1 MKSPKED
8 YKIRKSQVS
17 DSGTREDPLIFFSFF
32 TLIVNNILAEGPGVA
47 RGKKNVENFFFFLFE
62 FLLA

>member
-47 RGKKNVENFFFFLFE
+47 RGKKKFIFLFE